1 MIMMIKYL
9 LFILLVVFMI
19 SAAYFSTSSRR
30 ASDPYVKGQKRSIM
44 NVMMGAMLV
53 DLALMAM
60 FIFQGSTL
68 GIIVEAAFILIGL
81 FNIFS
86 GLRSKGYYSRLKSG
100 STAPK
105 S

>member
-1 MIMMIKYL
+1 MVMMIKYL
-9 LFILLVVFMI
+9 LFILLVAFVI

-30 ASDPYVKGQKRSIM
+30 AADPLEKGQKRSMM

-53 DLALMAM
+53 DMALMAM
-60 FIFQGSTL
+60 FLFQGSTL

-86 GLRSKGYYSRLKSG
+86 GLRSKGYYNRLKSG
-100 STAPK
+100 SAAPK